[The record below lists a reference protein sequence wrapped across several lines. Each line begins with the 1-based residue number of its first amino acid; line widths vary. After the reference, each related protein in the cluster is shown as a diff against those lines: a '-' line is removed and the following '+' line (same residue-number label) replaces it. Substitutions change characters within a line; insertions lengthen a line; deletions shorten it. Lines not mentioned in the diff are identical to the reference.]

1 MQQINNHSIQVKYKI
16 YLIHYRPYKDSKKGK
31 QVASCAKQRLGDNA
45 VLQMMVC
52 LTPTV
57 IFYLFMDNFFTS
69 FRLFFC

>member
-1 MQQINNHSIQVKYKI
+1 MQRNSQSIQVEYKI
-16 YLIHYRPYKDSKKGK
+16 YLIQYRPYKGSKKGK
-31 QVASCAKQRLGDNA
+31 QVGSCAKQRLEDNA

-52 LTPTV
+52 LTQTV